1 MSDLSFS
8 LQGLAPSLG
17 SGCSVFV
24 PKINVVLW
32 HLVVG
37 GGITGIA
44 SGGGML
50 KLGRKAYPQFCDL

>member
-17 SGCSVFV
+17 SGCSVFA
-24 PKINVVLW
+24 PRINVVLW

-50 KLGRKAYPQFCDL
+50 RLGRKAYPQFCDF

>member
-1 MSDLSFS
+1 MSDLALY
-8 LQGLAPSLG
+8 LQGLAPRVG
-17 SGCSVFV
+17 NGCSVFA
-24 PKINVVLW
+24 PRINVVLW

-50 KLGRKAYPQFCDL
+50 RVGREA